1 MYRKDTERY
10 NRSKSFSDASN
21 SSDIK
26 EEIIKQINTLKPF
39 DMEPRNATKWHFV
52 LEEEYNCEE
61 EINLAPQDTT
71 NNMDWCK
78 CRRECKLVA
87 TFIEGFGLCFV

>member
-1 MYRKDTERY
+1 MCHSILHHDMKQQMLFKKNYCMYRKGTERY

-39 DMEPRNATKWHFV
+39 DMEPRNATK
-52 LEEEYNCEE
+52 
-61 EINLAPQDTT
+61 
-71 NNMDWCK
+71 
-78 CRRECKLVA
+78 
-87 TFIEGFGLCFV
+87 